1 MEQRQNSPKMA
12 AKQKSKKVL
21 NRQLLRYGLYVC
33 VAGLF
38 LSLCWVSGYG
48 KDKKVG
54 KKPNIFLIS
63 VDTLRADHLGCYGYF
78 RNTSPNIDQFA
89 SEALLF
95 RKCLSHA
102 PNTWSSFT
110 SILSGFLPHETTVM
124 KDTPV
129 PKDLKMLPEIMQEIG
144 YDTIAVVSNFIL
156 RKGRGYEQ
164 GFRIYDADM
173 QDRERVMSTLLT
185 GLPERIAEHTTDRA
199 IDILTRFHKKPL
211 FMWLHYQ
218 DPHGPYAPPERFA
231 ELFENPNQKS
241 RNLKVNTTES
251 GWRGIPN
258 YQALWPERN
267 FYYYVSQYDREIRY
281 MDEQF
286 KRFIETLKKLDLY
299 DNSLIIF
306 TSDHGEG
313 MGEHNYFFAHGEHL
327 YNSLTHV
334 PLIIKYGKKLIGQRT
349 DYVQHID
356 ILPTIFN
363 VLDMKLD
370 SRFRGGDLR
379 QQEKTSREIV
389 AVLPSQ
395 IKDTAA
401 TSIVVD
407 GLKLIKV
414 LLREEPYQQY
424 QLYDLR
430 RDPNEKENLI
440 NTTGYHERLEDLKTK
455 LERISKEDF
464 LKLTSITTA
473 PQLTPEEKEK
483 LKSLGYVQ

>member
-1 MEQRQNSPKMA
+1 ME
-12 AKQKSKKVL
+12 
-21 NRQLLRYGLYVC
+21 
-33 VAGLF
+33 
-38 LSLCWVSGYG
+38 
-48 KDKKVG
+48 
-54 KKPNIFLIS
+54 
-63 VDTLRADHLGCYGYF
+63 
-78 RNTSPNIDQFA
+78 
-89 SEALLF
+89 
-95 RKCLSHA
+95 
-102 PNTWSSFT
+102 
-110 SILSGFLPHETTVM
+110 
-124 KDTPV
+124 
-129 PKDLKMLPEIMQEIG
+129 
-144 YDTIAVVSNFIL
+144 
-156 RKGRGYEQ
+156 
-164 GFRIYDADM
+164 
-173 QDRERVMSTLLT
+173 
-185 GLPERIAEHTTDRA
+185 
-199 IDILTRFHKKPL
+199 
-211 FMWLHYQ
+211 
-218 DPHGPYAPPERFA
+218 
-231 ELFENPNQKS
+231 S
-241 RNLKVNTTES
+241 RNLKVNATES

-370 SRFRGGDLR
+370 SRFRGSDLR
-379 QQEKTSREIV
+379 QQEKTPREIV
-389 AVLPSQ
+389 AEMPSR

-401 TSIVVD
+401 ISIVVD

>member
-1 MEQRQNSPKMA
+1 M
-12 AKQKSKKVL
+12 
-21 NRQLLRYGLYVC
+21 GLV
-33 VAGLF
+33 
-38 LSLCWVSGYG
+38 
-48 KDKKVG
+48 
-54 KKPNIFLIS
+54 
-63 VDTLRADHLGCYGYF
+63 
-78 RNTSPNIDQFA
+78 
-89 SEALLF
+89 EAF
-95 RKCLSHA
+95 Q
-102 PNTWSSFT
+102 
-110 SILSGFLPHETTVM
+110 I
-124 KDTPV
+124 
-129 PKDLKMLPEIMQEIG
+129 
-144 YDTIAVVSNFIL
+144 
-156 RKGRGYEQ
+156 
-164 GFRIYDADM
+164 
-173 QDRERVMSTLLT
+173 
-185 GLPERIAEHTTDRA
+185 
-199 IDILTRFHKKPL
+199 
-211 FMWLHYQ
+211 
-218 DPHGPYAPPERFA
+218 
-231 ELFENPNQKS
+231 
-241 RNLKVNTTES
+241 
-251 GWRGIPN
+251 
-258 YQALWPERN
+258 
-267 FYYYVSQYDREIRY
+267 
-281 MDEQF
+281 
-286 KRFIETLKKLDLY
+286 TLKKLDLY

-370 SRFRGGDLR
+370 SRFRGSDLR
-379 QQEKTSREIV
+379 QQEKTPREIV
-389 AVLPSQ
+389 AEMPSR

-401 TSIVVD
+401 ISIVVD

>member
-1 MEQRQNSPKMA
+1 
-12 AKQKSKKVL
+12 
-21 NRQLLRYGLYVC
+21 

-38 LSLCWVSGYG
+38 LSLWVSGCG
-48 KDKKVG
+48 KDKNVG

-89 SEALLF
+89 SESLLF
-95 RKCLSHA
+95 RKCLSHS
-102 PNTWSSFT
+102 PNTCSSFT
-110 SILSGFLPHETTVM
+110 SILSGFLPHETTVI
-124 KDTPV
+124 KDRLV
-129 PKDLKMLPEIMQEIG
+129 PKDLKMLPEILQEMG
-144 YDTIAVVSNFIL
+144 YDTIAVISNFVL

-164 GFRIYDADM
+164 GFRIYDVDM
-173 QDRERVMSTLLT
+173 QDRERVRKW
-185 GLPERIAEHTTDRA
+185 PERIAEHATDRA
-199 IDILTRFHKKPL
+199 IDFLTQFHKKPM

-231 ELFENPNQKS
+231 EFFENPNQEP
-241 RNLKVNTTES
+241 RNLKFNTTVS
-251 GWRGIPN
+251 GWRGIPS
-258 YQALWPERN
+258 YQVLGPERN

-286 KRFIETLKKLDLY
+286 KRFIETLKKLGLY

-313 MGEHNYFFAHGEHL
+313 MGEHNYFFAHGENL

-334 PLIIKYGKKLIGQRT
+334 PLIIKYGKRLTGKRT

-379 QQEKTSREIV
+379 QQEKTPRGIV
-389 AVLPSQ
+389 AEMQSRV
-395 IKDTAA
+395 KDTPTA
-401 TSIVVD
+401 SIVVD

-414 LLREEPYQQY
+414 ALREEPYQQY

-440 NTTGYHERLEDLKTK
+440 KATEYRERLEDLKTR